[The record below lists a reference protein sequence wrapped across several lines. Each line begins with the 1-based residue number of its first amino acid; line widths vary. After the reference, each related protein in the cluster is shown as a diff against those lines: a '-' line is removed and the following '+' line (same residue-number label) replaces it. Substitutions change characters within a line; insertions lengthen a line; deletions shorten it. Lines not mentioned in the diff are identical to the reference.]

1 MFLYFIHWNTKAKT
15 PKALQNNPDKSA
27 LLACVTTRLCLFNLP
42 VSWSSGKQ
50 GSASIP
56 DWERNSEVQI
66 QQ

>member
-56 DWERNSEVQI
+56 DW
-66 QQ
+66 